1 MHRGARCTYA
11 IEKDRTTTSG
21 RERIAD
27 SIHRLS
33 PTCPCRVFSFTLG
46 IGFARHSQRFLL
58 SCLLA
63 VWMKVVSVVPWQISK
78 QHSAHEDIF
87 NLLLLLS
94 RACGGWDSFPAAAVG
109 REGKKCN
116 CVVLLLVILSLPC
129 SFAFSL
135 VPIHTIQLKL
145 NYIGLHS
152 SSLAF
157 FPFFALLVH
166 YFYVCKAWEI
176 VLDAKNGCT
185 VDGLDC
191 QL

>member
-1 MHRGARCTYA
+1 MPMSGVQFHSGYRLCSTQPA
-11 IEKDRTTTSG
+11 IP
-21 RERIAD
+21 
-27 SIHRLS
+27 S
-33 PTCPCRVFSFTLG
+33 P
-46 IGFARHSQRFLL
+46 H
-58 SCLLA
+58 
-63 VWMKVVSVVPWQISK
+63 SVVYLLCGWKLFQSCHGEFRGSTQRTRAFLIYYCCWVGRV
-78 QHSAHEDIF
+78 EVEIVF
-87 NLLLLLS
+87 LLLLW
-94 RACGGWDSFPAAAVG
+94 GGK
-109 REGKKCN
+109 EKKCN

-152 SSLAF
+152 SSSLAF
-157 FPFFALLVH
+157 FPFFALRVH